1 MGKVETIE
9 EFYKQ
14 KFGWIPDNLRKEIG
28 HTAKFDQQPIKAST
42 RISSLFLGLLQ
53 RQFPIDENHQSLQF
67 RSASDFA
74 MQLNVHVNHLNRAV
88 KKTTDKTTSQI
99 IAKRIL
105 QEARILLKLSPWN
118 VSEIACSLGFTETTH
133 FNNSFKKHVGLSPL
147 KFRNI

>member
-14 KFGWIPDNLRKEIG
+14 KFDWIPDNLRKEIG
-28 HTAKFDQQPIKAST
+28 NTAKFDQQPIKAST

-74 MQLNVHVNHLNRAV
+74 MQLKVHVNHLNRAV
-88 KKTTDKTTSQI
+88 KKQLTRRHRRSLPKEFYR
-99 IAKRIL
+99 K
-105 QEARILLKLSPWN
+105 QEF
-118 VSEIACSLGFTETTH
+118 C
-133 FNNSFKKHVGLSPL
+133 
-147 KFRNI
+147 